1 MEVSHQLGGKHIE
14 LDNFRGCISV
24 GSTEK
29 YCKNTVCQKRDYGFY
44 DNGG

>member
-24 GSTEK
+24 GSTER
-29 YCKNTVCQKRDYGFY
+29 YCKNTVCQKRYYGFY